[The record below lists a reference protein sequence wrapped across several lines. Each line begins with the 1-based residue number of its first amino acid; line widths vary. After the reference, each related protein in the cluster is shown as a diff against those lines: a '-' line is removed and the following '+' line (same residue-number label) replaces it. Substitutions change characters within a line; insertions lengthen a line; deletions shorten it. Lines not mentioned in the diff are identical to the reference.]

1 MSVKKESI
9 IMGRAQWM
17 TAHPRILLG
26 VWAVVMLAGV
36 SLLSGCSQIV
46 DPKPDA
52 RAPEANVKNYY
63 ILLESSKMEYRYDL
77 ATQNAF
83 QPLAD
88 VLIMDM
94 QGADPTDT
102 YNSIPVW
109 YCNWS
114 YAAAGAGR
122 PWFYALCDTE
132 AVALGIEQNGNYTD
146 SWIELKAPLSNGAS
160 WSFTSQ
166 GESVTATVTKY
177 GVSAAVN
184 GHTYDD
190 VVVVDY
196 KGAAGTAGTA
206 WFARGT
212 GTIYSHI
219 ERPGNQMMDLKFRSK
234 S

>member
-9 IMGRAQWM
+9 INVRRQ
-17 TAHPRILLG
+17 TLLAAW
-26 VWAVVMLAGV
+26 VVVMLAGI

-46 DPKPDA
+46 DP
-52 RAPEANVKNYY
+52 APNAAKSPEVNVKNYY
-63 ILLESSKMEYRYDL
+63 ILLESPKMEYRYDL
-77 ATQNAF
+77 ATQNAY

-94 QGADPTDT
+94 QGADSGDT
-102 YNSIPVW
+102 YSSIPVW
-109 YCNWS
+109 SCNWS

-132 AVALGIEQNGNYTD
+132 AVALGVEQSGHYTD
-146 SWIELKAPLSNGAS
+146 SWVDLKAPLSNGAS

-166 GESVTATVTKY
+166 EESVTATVTKF

-196 KGAAGTAGTA
+196 KGAAGTTGTA